1 MVLIALIVL
10 VVVVAAVG
18 GVVYYWLRRICSEL
32 RTFRVEFGVH
42 FNDGLVR
49 RVKMLWK
56 VKADSKVEPVF
67 SENGDEIA
75 QYRDEF

>member
-10 VVVVAAVG
+10 IALVAAVG
-18 GVVYYWLRRICSEL
+18 GVMYYWLRRICSEL

-49 RVKMLWK
+49 RLKMLWK
-56 VKADSKVEPVF
+56 VKVNGKTEPVF
-67 SENGDEIA
+67 SESGEEIA
-75 QYRDEF
+75 EYRDEF